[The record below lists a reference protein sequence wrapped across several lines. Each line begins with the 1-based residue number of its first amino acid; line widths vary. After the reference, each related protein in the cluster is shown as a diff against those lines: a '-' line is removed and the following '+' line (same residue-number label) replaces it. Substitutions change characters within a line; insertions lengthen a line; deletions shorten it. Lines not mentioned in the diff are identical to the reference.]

1 VELLRPR
8 QRRRIKCFPSGEAGR
23 LGFSA
28 LPPLSRPIDVSKI
41 VGSVDRCNSITAT
54 FLPKKDRERS
64 QRFRSVLRAMQNDI
78 PLPPIEVYQL
88 QREYY
93 VIDGHHRV
101 AAAIKLKLAYLDAIV
116 TPVVLPGTTHENR
129 LDNSRTLFAR
139 RTGLQHV
146 DLRTPEGYDRAIAI
160 IEAYASSPLA
170 RDQSYS
176 FEEAAR
182 RWYDRVYKPLTRRIA
197 SSGILDHFPD
207 ESPGDILLQLY
218 EYAARETAA
227 RGEDVDLED
236 ALDDFETRYPPTPL
250 SARALRPV
258 SHTITRA
265 LPRRRNGH

>member
-1 VELLRPR
+1 MELLRPR
-8 QRRRIKCFPSGEAGR
+8 RRRIKCFPSSEAGR

-28 LPPLSRPIDVSKI
+28 LPPLARPIDIAKI
-41 VGSVDRCNSITAT
+41 VGTVDRCDSITPT

-88 QREYY
+88 RHAYY

-116 TPVVLPGTTHENR
+116 TPVALPGTTRENR
-129 LDNSRTLFAR
+129 LSNSGMLFAR
-139 RTGLQHV
+139 RTELQHV
-146 DLRTPEGYDRAIAI
+146 DLHNPEGYDHALAI
-160 IEAYASSPLA
+160 IDDYAASDEA
-170 RDQSYS
+170 RDQAYSY
-176 FEEAAR
+176 EESAR
-182 RWYDRVYKPLTRRIA
+182 RWYDRVYKPMTRRIA

-207 ESPGDILLQLY
+207 ETAGDILLHLY
-218 EYAARETAA
+218 DYAARETAA

-236 ALDDFETRYPPTPL
+236 ALNDFETRYPPTPL
-250 SARALRPV
+250 ATRALRPV
-258 SHTITRA
+258 SHTLTRA